1 MVGVLTLESFA
12 CVVGV
17 LANCPD
23 QISWRT
29 VSESGGDRGPSKHLR
44 LTSELWGRVV
54 IQVTACFQAESLPHW
69 VPCSVGQGDIDLIMP
84 ESQPNATEIKCCLHG
99 SNAVALHTLLA
110 GQDLE

>member
-44 LTSELWGRVV
+44 LTSELWGRAV
-54 IQVTACFQAESLPHW
+54 IQVTVCFQPESLPHW
-69 VPCSVGQGDIDLIMP
+69 VPCSVGQRDIDLIMP